1 MCIVESELDWKEQRM
16 HLLYF
21 SNRFQITLQPYTTL
35 HWSSQLCD
43 HWSGGGCCACY
54 QYTFVC
60 RVAPGSRPWRWLGSL
75 ALCSLL
81 PPPLGVSPDGASSK
95 NHRFWARRESN
106 YTWQPDPENALKVLF
121 NDLLGSWLFLEQ
133 SVAIL
138 MQFQWSHSINTLN
151 YLLSFVSPIQGSQHW
166 ALI

>member
-1 MCIVESELDWKEQRM
+1 MNQIEKNKRM

-35 HWSSQLCD
+35 HGSSQLCD

-60 RVAPGSRPWRWLGSL
+60 RVAPGSRPWRWLDSP

-81 PPPLGVSPDGASSK
+81 SPPWCQPPNGASSK
-95 NHRFWARRESN
+95 NHRFWARRECS
-106 YTWQPDPENALKVLF
+106 YTWQSNPENALKALF
-121 NDLLGSWLFLEQ
+121 NDLLGSWLSLEQ

-138 MQFQWSHSINTLN
+138 MHFRRSHSINKLN
-151 YLLSFVSPIQGSQHW
+151 YQLNSVSPIQGSQH
-166 ALI
+166 